1 MGLLIPLDNYLIMAK
16 KEEDKSVVE
25 NSEVLAERL
34 ESVEDWMENNPKVI
48 LGVLAVLVIAAGGFF
63 GYRWWIDKQDKVAQQ
78 EMFQAVRYFE
88 ADSLDLAMKGT
99 ANVSGFETIINEYG
113 MTPAGNLANYYAG
126 VISLKQGKF
135 PLAVFYLKDFKS
147 GDLLVQARAYSL
159 LGDAYM
165 EQNDFQNAAD
175 AYHKASTYNPNKYF
189 TPTYLLKEALAYEKL
204 NQNDKAIAAYDRI
217 IKEFWDAQE
226 VPNAKKF
233 KARLESAS

>member
-1 MGLLIPLDNYLIMAK
+1 MAK
-16 KEEDKSVVE
+16 KEENKSAIE
-25 NSEVLAERL
+25 SPEVLAHKL
-34 ESVEDWMENNPKVI
+34 EGFELWIENNPKI
-48 LGVLAVLVIAAGGFF
+48 IFGLLGVLVIIAGGFF

-135 PLAVFYLKDFKS
+135 ALAVFYLKDFKS
-147 GDLLVQARAYSL
+147 SDLLVQARAYSL

-165 EQNDFQNAAD
+165 EQNDFQNAAS
-175 AYHKASTYNPNKYF
+175 AYHNASTYKPNKYF
-189 TPTYLLKEALAYEKL
+189 TPSYIMKEALAYEKL
-204 NQNDKAIAAYDRI
+204 TQNDKAIAAYDRI

-226 VPNAKKF
+226 VPNAKKL